1 MSREGFRNFLSQY
14 TAVGCYVQ
22 LSNLACFM
30 EQWICYEV
38 TTFRNT
44 LCEHLQTEKILVNV
58 LNSTQAAP
66 CPAPC
71 AASPVPVPA
80 GIPEPAEAGDSD
92 TSHYHGMMV
101 PWTPLYLLGS
111 HVPHEILHEVFIN
124 SSILF
129 LWNFSSRSKYTCLA
143 ENRAISEGSSAGRA
157 GTSCSIQQ
165 PLVANPLHM

>member
-58 LNSTQAAP
+58 LNSTQSAP

-80 GIPEPAEAGDSD
+80 GIPEPAEAGALILLITMEWWYPGHLCIFTAPRQSCP
-92 TSHYHGMMV
+92 
-101 PWTPLYLLGS
+101 PWNTTWGFYKLIYSFSLKLFQQIEIHLLGREQS
-111 HVPHEILHEVFIN
+111 YFWGQL
-124 SSILF
+124 S
-129 LWNFSSRSKYTCLA
+129 WQ
-143 ENRAISEGSSAGRA
+143 
-157 GTSCSIQQ
+157 SCNK
-165 PLVANPLHM
+165 L